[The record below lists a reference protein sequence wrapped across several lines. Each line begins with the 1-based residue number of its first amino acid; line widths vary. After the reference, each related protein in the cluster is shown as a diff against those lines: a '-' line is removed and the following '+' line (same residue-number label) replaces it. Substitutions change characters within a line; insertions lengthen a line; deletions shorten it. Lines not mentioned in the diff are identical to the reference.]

1 MVGIFGIATSGLN
14 AFQRALD
21 VVGTNIANVKNPNYT
36 RQTVL
41 FGQLPSQ
48 RFAGSYIG
56 SGVVI
61 TDIQRHADRFANQQV
76 RDTLASK
83 TQYEVFYE
91 QAAQIDKLLS
101 QDGTNITANL
111 QNFFNALSQLND
123 APDSNA
129 ARDVALKQSQTLV
142 EQFKTMQQ
150 RIDEYQR
157 NNSTQLREAVEQI
170 NVYAKTIADINQKLT
185 VNQNAPDLL
194 DQRDAVLKELSKLT
208 DVSIVERVDGAI
220 DVSIGTGEMLVIGTD
235 ARRLLVNSSG
245 SNQLNAQIL
254 LDNGAGVVDITRN
267 MQAGM
272 IAGLL
277 GFEDDIMVQASQVL
291 GQMAMGLASAFN
303 TQHRLGMDLNNQL
316 GQNFFNDFNTLSAQ
330 LARSVANTTNTGT
343 GVLSV
348 EISDI
353 SQVKISDY
361 QLYVTDTGTN
371 EVRVIRRSDG
381 QATTLNWTSSPP
393 APPAGSVTID
403 GMTITVDNIANLANN
418 DSYTLTPTRGAARDL
433 TLNLTDA
440 RQLAFASPVR
450 TQSALTNTG
459 SGGIRLGN
467 VLNTTDVNKDFRIEF
482 ISPTQYNVVN
492 VTDSV
497 TSGPFTFTPGTDNTV
512 MIPNALTPSYSVV
525 LSGVPAAGDQFTAAY
540 NTGGIADNGN
550 GLKLTAIQQ
559 DQLFEG
565 GTQNLFDRYSSLIGS
580 VGGRT
585 NQAKLNSES
594 ADMLYNQAVD
604 LRDSK
609 SGVNL
614 DEEAANL
621 LQLQQA
627 YQAAGQLLSVAKQMM
642 DVLFAV
648 MR

>member
-1 MVGIFGIATSGLN
+1 MVGIFSIATSGLN

-194 DQRDAVLKELSKLT
+194 DQRDAVLKELSKFT

-303 TQHRLGMDLNNQL
+303 TQHRLGMDLNNQM

-381 QATTLNWTSSPP
+381 QSTTLNWTSSPP

-482 ISPTQYNVVN
+482 ISPTQYNVIN

-525 LSGVPAAGDQFTAAY
+525 LSGVPAAGDQFTASY

>member
-1 MVGIFGIATSGLN
+1 MGIFGIATSGLN

>member
-1 MVGIFGIATSGLN
+1 MGIFSIATSGLN

-194 DQRDAVLKELSKLT
+194 DQRDAVLKELSKFT

-303 TQHRLGMDLNNQL
+303 TQHRLGMDLNNQM

-381 QATTLNWTSSPP
+381 QSTTLNWTSSPP

-482 ISPTQYNVVN
+482 ISPTQYNVIN

-525 LSGVPAAGDQFTAAY
+525 LSGVPAAGDQFTASY

>member
-21 VVGTNIANVKNPNYT
+21 VVGTNITNVKNPNYT

-142 EQFKTMQQ
+142 EQFRTMQQ
-150 RIDEYQR
+150 RLDEYQR

-194 DQRDAVLKELSKLT
+194 DQRDAVLKELSKFT
-208 DVSIVERVDGAI
+208 DVSIVERVDGGI
-220 DVSIGTGEMLVIGTD
+220 DVSIGTGEMLVMGTD

-330 LARSVANTTNTGT
+330 LARSVANTNNTGT

-450 TQSALTNTG
+450 TQAALTNTG

-497 TSGPFTFTPGTDNTV
+497 TSGPFTFTPGTENTV

-525 LSGVPAAGDQFTAAY
+525 LSGVPAAGDQFTASY

-550 GLKLTAIQQ
+550 GLKLTTIQQ

-594 ADMLYNQAVD
+594 ADMLFNQAVD

-642 DVLFAV
+642 DILFAV

>member
-21 VVGTNIANVKNPNYT
+21 VVGTNITNVKNTNYT

-76 RDTLASK
+76 RDTLAAK

-142 EQFKTMQQ
+142 EQFRTMQQ

-157 NNSTQLREAVEQI
+157 NNSTQLREGVEQI
-170 NVYAKTIADINQKLT
+170 NAYAKTIADINQKLT
-185 VNQNAPDLL
+185 VNRNSPDLL
-194 DQRDAVLKELSKLT
+194 DQRDGVLKELAKIT
-208 DVSIVERVDGAI
+208 DVTIVERVDGAI
-220 DVSIGTGEMLVIGTD
+220 DVAIGTGEMLVIGTD

-267 MQAGM
+267 MQSGM
-272 IAGLL
+272 LAGLL

-330 LARSVANTTNTGT
+330 LARSVANTNNAGT

-361 QLYVTDTGTN
+361 QLYITDTGTN
-371 EVRVIRRSDG
+371 EIRVIRRSDG
-381 QATTLNWTSSPP
+381 QSTTLNWSSSPP

-459 SGGIRLGN
+459 NGTIRLGN

-497 TSGPFTFTPGTDNTV
+497 TSGPFAFTPGTDNTV
-512 MIPNALTPSYSVV
+512 MIPDALTPSYSVV
-525 LSGVPAAGDQFTAAY
+525 LSGVPAIGDQFTASY

-594 ADMLYNQAVD
+594 ADMLFNQAVD

-642 DVLFAV
+642 DILFAV

>member
-21 VVGTNIANVKNPNYT
+21 VVGTNITNVKNPNYT

-76 RDTLASK
+76 RDTLAAK

-142 EQFKTMQQ
+142 EQFRTMQQ

-157 NNSTQLREAVEQI
+157 NNSTQLREAVDQI

-185 VNQNAPDLL
+185 VNRNSPDLL
-194 DQRDAVLKELSKLT
+194 DQRDGVLKELAKIT
-208 DVSIVERVDGAI
+208 DVTIVERVDGAI
-220 DVSIGTGEMLVIGTD
+220 DVAIGTGEMLVIGTD

-254 LDNGAGVVDITRN
+254 LDNGAGVIDITRN
-267 MQAGM
+267 MQSGM

-303 TQHRLGMDLNNQL
+303 AQHRLGMDLNNQL

-330 LARSVANTTNTGT
+330 LARSVANTNNAGT

-403 GMTITVDNIANLANN
+403 GMTITVDNIANLTNN

-459 SGGIRLGN
+459 NGAIRLGN

-525 LSGVPAAGDQFTAAY
+525 LSGVPATGDQFTASY

-594 ADMLYNQAVD
+594 ADMLFNQAVD

-642 DVLFAV
+642 DILFAV